1 MCCYFLAGFP
11 AFASALRAIF
21 RHEKASTVLQ
31 FVEYGLLECSVELQA
46 AGSES
51 VVTSRL
57 GAASPASSGLPEP
70 PPSTSYVPPESIV
83 SRVRSRRKKVGHHFP
98 CN

>member
-1 MCCYFLAGFP
+1 MCRCFLV
-11 AFASALRAIF
+11 AFLPSPLALRAIF
-21 RHEKASTVLQ
+21 HHEKASTVLQ

-51 VVTSRL
+51 VITGRL
-57 GAASPASSGLPEP
+57 GAASPASSGLSEP
-70 PPSTSYVPPESIV
+70 PPPTSYVPPEPIV
-83 SRVRSRRKKVGHHFP
+83 SRVRSRRRKVGHIFP